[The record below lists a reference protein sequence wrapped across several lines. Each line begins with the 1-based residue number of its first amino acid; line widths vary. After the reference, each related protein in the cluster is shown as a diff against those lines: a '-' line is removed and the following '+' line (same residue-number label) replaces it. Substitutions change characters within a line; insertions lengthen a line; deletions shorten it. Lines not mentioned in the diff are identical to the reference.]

1 MHEKRI
7 ITAAVT
13 GSWGTKEQHPRIPM
27 TPKDIAEDVFEV
39 YQAGAS
45 IVHIHVRDDNMKPK
59 MDTEKFKETIALI
72 RERCDIVINMTS
84 SGDPLAD
91 DEGRIG
97 PSREIFPIDELRPEI
112 VSYDAGT
119 MNWMHNSIHR
129 NSPWLLENL
138 GLLAKKWGVKPEC
151 ECFDA
156 GHIYNMIHY
165 QKVGV
170 LEAPLHFQFIMGAAG
185 GIDATV
191 ENLVFLKSILPP
203 GSTWGAAGLS
213 KAHIPIMLATLAL
226 GGHLRVGLEDNIYF
240 DHGVK
245 ATCNAQLVERAA
257 DLIKLSNFDIATPD
271 EARELLHLRN
281 PKK

>member
-7 ITAAVT
+7 ITAAIT
-13 GSWGTKEQHPRIPM
+13 GSWGTKEQNPAIPM
-27 TPKDIAEDVFEV
+27 TPKEIADDVLEV
-39 YQAGAS
+39 YKAGAS
-45 IVHIHVRDDNMKPK
+45 VVHIHVRGDDLKPK

-72 RERCDIVINMTS
+72 RERCDIVVNMTS

-97 PSREIFPIDELRPEI
+97 PSRAIFPIDELRPEI

-138 GLLAKKWGVKPEC
+138 GLLAKEWGVKPEC
-151 ECFDA
+151 EVFDA
-156 GHIYNMIHY
+156 GQVYNCLHY
-165 QKVGV
+165 LKQGV
-170 LEAPLHFQFIMGAAG
+170 LVEPLHFQFILGAPG

-191 ENLVFLKSILPP
+191 ENLVFMKSLLPKNA
-203 GSTWGAAGLS
+203 TWGACGLS
-213 KAHIPIMLATLAL
+213 KAHLPIMYATLAL
-226 GGHLRVGLEDNIYF
+226 GGNIRVGLEDNIYY

-245 ATCNAQLVERAA
+245 ATSNAQLVERAA
-257 DLIKLSNFDIATPD
+257 KVIKLMNLDVATPD
-271 EARELLHLRN
+271 EARQMLHLTPR
-281 PKK
+281 K